1 MKTILVHGLGQN
13 SKDWDAVRNKLE
25 ERGISATAPDLFS
38 LAKCRELSYA
48 ALYQAFSEVCGS
60 CEERLNLCGLS
71 LGGLLALNY
80 AMQHTEKVNSL
91 VLIGAPFRI
100 PKGVLKFQNVVFGFM
115 PKTAFR
121 SMGVSKKDFIHL
133 SKSMANLDFMEAA
146 AKALDCPALVLIGAK
161 DKINMESAER
171 YHEAMKNSRLVIVE
185 NSGHEVNRDNPDEL
199 VRALWEFWA
208 EN

>member
-13 SKDWDAVRNKLE
+13 SKDWDIVRNKLE
-25 ERGISATAPDLFS
+25 ERGISATALDLFS
-38 LAKCRELSYA
+38 LAKGRELSYT

-80 AMQHTEKVNSL
+80 AMQHPEKVNSL
-91 VLIGAPFRI
+91 VLIGTPFRI
-100 PKGVLKFQNVVFGFM
+100 PKGLLKFQNIVFGFM

-121 SMGVSKKDFIHL
+121 NMGVSKKDFIRL
-133 SKSMANLDFMEAA
+133 SKSMANLEFMEAA
-146 AKALDCPALVLIGAK
+146 ADLDCPALVLCGAK
-161 DKINMESAER
+161 DKVNMESAKR

-185 NSGHEVNRDNPDEL
+185 DSGHEVNKDNPDEL
-199 VRALWEFWA
+199 VRVLREFWA

>member
-1 MKTILVHGLGQN
+1 MFDLVKG
-13 SKDWDAVRNKLE
+13 
-25 ERGISATAPDLFS
+25 
-38 LAKCRELSYA
+38 RELSYSA
-48 ALYQAFSEVCGS
+48 VYQAFSEVCGS

-121 SMGVSKKDFIHL
+121 SMGVSKKDFIRL

-146 AKALDCPALVLIGAK
+146 ATALDCPALVLIGAK

-171 YHEAMKNSRLVIVE
+171 YHEAMKNSRLVTVE